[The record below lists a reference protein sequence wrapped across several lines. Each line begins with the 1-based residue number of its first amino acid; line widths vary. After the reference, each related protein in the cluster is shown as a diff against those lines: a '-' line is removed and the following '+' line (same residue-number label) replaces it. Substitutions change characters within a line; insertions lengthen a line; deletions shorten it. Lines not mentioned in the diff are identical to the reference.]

1 MVYVLPRPALQ
12 LISRSF
18 YRKAYPT
25 YFAFIGICALTI
37 EYVYCPWIE
46 GILSF
51 KLLYPNNTCFKDIF
65 VNNLNQGRMLPHIL
79 PEILKKQAELDAAAE
94 EDDEDDDE

>member
-1 MVYVLPRPALQ
+1 MVFVLPRPALQ

-25 YFAFIGICALTI
+25 YFAFVAVCALTI
-37 EYVYCPWIE
+37 EYVYCPWVE
-46 GILSF
+46 
-51 KLLYPNNTCFKDIF
+51 DIF

-79 PEILKKQAELDAAAE
+79 PEILKKQAELAAAEE